1 MGIIVMTLGL
11 LQPINAYFRPHKDKT
26 LGPMHTTSARKKWE
40 WLHKGSGWFAIILA
54 VPTIVLGTTLAGGT
68 RTASFLIAY
77 CVLAIVA
84 TLLLFVFRRKS
95 IEDQVKMLP
104 VENSGDKL

>member
-26 LGPMHTTSARKKWE
+26 LGPTSARKKWE

-68 RTASFLIAY
+68 RTTSFLIAY